1 MDTKCINLKLCSTV
15 TIWPKWQIVI
25 PKDVRDALSLK
36 QGDTLVL
43 FTKLNKFI
51 WLFKNDNL
59 EELTAFIESQLES
72 LKSLQK

>member
-1 MDTKCINLKLCSTV
+1 M
-15 TIWPKWQIVI
+15 

-51 WLFKNDNL
+51 
-59 EELTAFIESQLES
+59 
-72 LKSLQK
+72 